1 MKDLI
6 TPQDPIAFSAAHF
19 IKQASLAIAEKGS
32 FWIALSGGSTP
43 KKIYEQL
50 AKEPLCDHVD
60 WQAVHLFWSDER
72 SVAPDHHDSN
82 YHMAMTSGLQT
93 LPIPPEQIHRMEAE
107 KEDLYQSAFLYE
119 EKIRAVTGNQ
129 GLDMIMLGMGDDGHT
144 ASLFPHTKA
153 LYEEERW
160 VLPNYIEN
168 KKTWRLTFT
177 YPCMAAARLSVVYI
191 LGQEKAQRLAQVLK
205 APSSS
210 FEEIPIVKI
219 GLGAQNSLWITDQR
233 AANLLE

>member
-1 MKDLI
+1 
-6 TPQDPIAFSAAHF
+6 
-19 IKQASLAIAEKGS
+19 
-32 FWIALSGGSTP
+32 
-43 KKIYEQL
+43 
-50 AKEPLCDHVD
+50 
-60 WQAVHLFWSDER
+60 
-72 SVAPDHHDSN
+72 
-82 YHMAMTSGLQT
+82 
-93 LPIPPEQIHRMEAE
+93 
-107 KEDLYQSAFLYE
+107 
-119 EKIRAVTGNQ
+119 
-129 GLDMIMLGMGDDGHT
+129 MIMLGMGDDGHT